1 MDQRDPA
8 RLLQPFSP
16 LLQQTETHGSASTM
30 SLSEEEKAQLHTKI
44 KIEGTI
50 DRQVFINLKE
60 VYETEKREAEAEDKS
75 EPSFS
80 QVLEMI
86 LRKGI
91 KVYKSRK

>member
-1 MDQRDPA
+1 
-8 RLLQPFSP
+8 
-16 LLQQTETHGSASTM
+16 M
-30 SLSEEEKAQLHTKI
+30 SLAEEEKSQLQTKI

-50 DRQVFINLKE
+50 DRHVFESIKE
-60 VYETEKREAEAEDKS
+60 VYEAEKREAEAEDKP

-91 KVYKSRK
+91 KAYKSKK

>member
-1 MDQRDPA
+1 
-8 RLLQPFSP
+8 
-16 LLQQTETHGSASTM
+16 M
-30 SLSEEEKAQLHTKI
+30 SLAEEERAQLHTKI

-50 DRQVFINLKE
+50 DRQVFMTIKD
-60 VYETEKREAEAEDKS
+60 VYETEKREAEAEDKP

-91 KVYKSRK
+91 KAYKSRK

>member
-1 MDQRDPA
+1 
-8 RLLQPFSP
+8 
-16 LLQQTETHGSASTM
+16 M
-30 SLSEEEKAQLHTKI
+30 SLAEEEKAQLHTKI

-50 DRQVFINLKE
+50 DRHVFESLKE
-60 VYETEKREAEAEDKS
+60 VYETEKREAEAEDKP

-91 KVYKSRK
+91 KAYKSKK

>member
-1 MDQRDPA
+1 
-8 RLLQPFSP
+8 
-16 LLQQTETHGSASTM
+16 M
-30 SLSEEEKAQLHTKI
+30 SLAEEEKAQLHTKI

-50 DRQVFINLKE
+50 DRQVFMSLKE
-60 VYETEKREAEAEDKS
+60 IYETEKRQAETEDKP

-91 KVYKSRK
+91 KAYKSRK

>member
-1 MDQRDPA
+1 
-8 RLLQPFSP
+8 
-16 LLQQTETHGSASTM
+16 M
-30 SLSEEEKAQLHTKI
+30 SLAEEEKAQFHTKI

-50 DRQVFINLKE
+50 DRHVFESLKE
-60 VYETEKREAEAEDKS
+60 VYEAEKKEAEAEDKP

-91 KVYKSRK
+91 KAYKSKK

>member
-1 MDQRDPA
+1 
-8 RLLQPFSP
+8 
-16 LLQQTETHGSASTM
+16 M
-30 SLSEEEKAQLHTKI
+30 SLADEEKAQLHTKI

-50 DRQVFINLKE
+50 DRLVFMSLKE
-60 VYETEKREAEAEDKS
+60 IYETEKRQAEAEDKP

-91 KVYKSRK
+91 KAYKSRK

>member
-1 MDQRDPA
+1 
-8 RLLQPFSP
+8 
-16 LLQQTETHGSASTM
+16 M
-30 SLSEEEKAQLHTKI
+30 SLAEEEKSQLQTKI

-50 DRQVFINLKE
+50 DRHVFESIKE
-60 VYETEKREAEAEDKS
+60 VYETEKREAEAEDKP

-91 KVYKSRK
+91 KAYKSKK

>member
-1 MDQRDPA
+1 
-8 RLLQPFSP
+8 
-16 LLQQTETHGSASTM
+16 M
-30 SLSEEEKAQLHTKI
+30 SLAEEEKAQLHTKI

-50 DRQVFINLKE
+50 DKQVFVNLRE
-60 VYETEKREAEAEDKS
+60 IYELEKKEAEAEDKP

-91 KVYKSRK
+91 KVFKSRK

>member
-1 MDQRDPA
+1 
-8 RLLQPFSP
+8 
-16 LLQQTETHGSASTM
+16 M
-30 SLSEEEKAQLHTKI
+30 SLAEEEKEQLHTKI

-50 DRQVFINLKE
+50 DRKVFETLKE
-60 VYETEKREAEAEDKS
+60 IYETEKREAEAEDKS

-91 KVYKSRK
+91 KAYKVRK

>member
-1 MDQRDPA
+1 
-8 RLLQPFSP
+8 
-16 LLQQTETHGSASTM
+16 M
-30 SLSEEEKAQLHTKI
+30 SLAEEEKGQLHTKI

-50 DRQVFINLKE
+50 DRLVFGSLKE
-60 VYETEKREAEAEDKS
+60 IYESEKREAEGEDKP

-91 KVYKSRK
+91 KAYKTRK

>member
-1 MDQRDPA
+1 
-8 RLLQPFSP
+8 
-16 LLQQTETHGSASTM
+16 M
-30 SLSEEEKAQLHTKI
+30 SLAEEEKTQLQTKI

-50 DRQVFINLKE
+50 DRHVFESIKE
-60 VYETEKREAEAEDKS
+60 VYETEKKEAEAEDKP

-91 KVYKSRK
+91 KAYKSKK

>member
-1 MDQRDPA
+1 
-8 RLLQPFSP
+8 
-16 LLQQTETHGSASTM
+16 M
-30 SLSEEEKAQLHTKI
+30 SLAEEEKAQLQTKI

-50 DRQVFINLKE
+50 DRHVFESIKE
-60 VYETEKREAEAEDKS
+60 VYEAEKKEAEAEDKP

-91 KVYKSRK
+91 KAYKSKK

>member
-1 MDQRDPA
+1 
-8 RLLQPFSP
+8 
-16 LLQQTETHGSASTM
+16 M
-30 SLSEEEKAQLHTKI
+30 SLAEEEKEQLHTKI

-50 DRQVFINLKE
+50 DRKVFETLKE
-60 VYETEKREAEAEDKS
+60 IYEIEKREAEAEDKS

-91 KVYKSRK
+91 KAYKVRK